1 MASSHAHHAHPHRY
15 PIPNPNSISNTHPQ
29 PHVPNSDF
37 RLPPLKSLNFQYRSP
52 QQHDAPPAQDQPSYT
67 AFDVTQDVN
76 GAAPAHPT
84 GTPSAP
90 TTNGASFSAFGYSTP
105 TPTSAT
111 SAPAYLHRQPFAFQ
125 GQTSSQ
131 TQQQHDHDTWQQ
143 QHPHGANPP
152 TSTHP
157 QTPSQVHAQVPASQ
171 TSSFARTT
179 PLVPTTVDPAPPR
192 VPAPPPKHRSTY
204 PPPTTYTPNTS
215 HSYTTSYHPS
225 STSASASYNTSY
237 NTSPGYTTNT
247 ASPTFAPS
255 TSPSYASPSAN
266 TTPSY
271 PSHNAYPTPTSAYP
285 HPPPSPTP
293 TPTQPPQ
300 SHPHAHTP
308 PHYVPPPT
316 SASAYAFDDTRSS
329 PAYGSQAPALPVR
342 GHPQVQDTRDSRVP
356 IPDRARYLHTQP
368 KLTDARIDSRYEV
381 YPHPHPTAPTS
392 VPASAA
398 VDARH
403 SQSYSQHEAR
413 PAYPHQGDSSRPGT
427 SYAQGQPPAQVP
439 PQTQSEVAR
448 SYPPESRTT
457 AYTQDKYTYPQSHA
471 PEPSTR
477 AGTGYAQDAPT
488 RLGYPPGGP
497 TRPPHTHDSRPA
509 YPHGQEPHGTNK
521 RTPPYV
527 SEPRQSTGY
536 VSTQDTRHGYAA
548 SEESALPSSYVQA
561 EQRHGP
567 PAPPQYVPSNA
578 DQRSSFGDSRSAVP
592 VPLARP
598 PPPASQHHLARQSGQ
613 PHGYSPTLT
622 SYPQHTTSNYNGSP
636 ASAPSTVPSQ
646 PQSYISPPQPAPHP
660 SHSTH
665 LSQTSPGHPPAQTV
679 HSAHPT
685 QTQTQPSH
693 TLSHSQAQQQMHHP
707 EASRPTF
714 VSPADTMHAR
724 ETRFPMNTI
733 AEEERERQRERERER
748 ESEREKE
755 RERERELE
763 REHEREK
770 QRERERESQRERE
783 KERERLAELRE
794 KEQRE
799 RERDREREGIMHEVL
814 KHCTVLYNFAIR
826 YAQLQSSTPL
836 VQPSTEELAEM
847 THRAQEVV
855 RLLESLRSPSSGKL
869 ANASTASSSLSTLAP
884 ASAPHPSITTPAFGD
899 RMNSH
904 AALNASG
911 PLSGAPIDLDTRA
924 PKRPWEETQTSSQ
937 GGGQTAAERSAAE
950 KDMEI
955 IRTKR
960 ALTTSLAA
968 AAAAAGGAGSVA
980 GAVGGAVGAGKSK
993 YRKRSRAIP
1002 PGKCHSCNI
1011 RETPEWRRGPDGART
1026 LCNACGLHYAK
1037 LVRKRDKALAAE
1049 GGSGTV
1055 MRIDMEMLR
1064 ASARAAENEKA
1075 ARAAANGTS
1084 TAGCAGSGSNG
1095 DEDMDKMSVHTGSF
1109 QILPMSM
1116 NMDSESGPGQGRQG
1130 TPKTQTQTHA
1140 QSQQPQAQP
1149 SQPSATQLH
1158 PLAGSSGTPLLHSH
1172 GVGSTQ
1178 GHPLPPPH
1186 AHGPPSQGNA
1196 HYSHSSSQA
1205 RTHSGPPPP
1214 PWVSKTYPQEMQ
1226 HPQQSFIRTSHS
1238 VSSGASPPR

>member
-1 MASSHAHHAHPHRY
+1 MTSSHAHHAHPHRY
-15 PIPNPNSISNTHPQ
+15 PPHPIPNPNSNSNTHPQ

-67 AFDVTQDVN
+67 AFDVTQDVS

-84 GTPSAP
+84 SVP
-90 TTNGASFSAFGYSTP
+90 TTNGASFSALGYSTP

-111 SAPAYLHRQPFAFQ
+111 SASAYLHRQPFAFQ

-152 TSTHP
+152 ASTHP
-157 QTPSQVHAQVPASQ
+157 QTPSQVHPQVPASQ

-192 VPAPPPKHRSTY
+192 VSSAFPAPPPKHRSTC

-225 STSASASYNTSY
+225 STSASASYNASY
-237 NTSPGYTTNT
+237 SSPGYTTNT

-255 TSPSYASPSAN
+255 TSPSFASPSAN

-300 SHPHAHTP
+300 PHPHAHTP

-316 SASAYAFDDTRSS
+316 SASAYPFDDTRSS

-342 GHPQVQDTRDSRVP
+342 GHPQVQDTRYVIPRAASTCPHPFVRFAILSDSRVP
-356 IPDRARYLHTQP
+356 IPDRARYHTQP

-381 YPHPHPTAPTS
+381 YPHPTAPTS

-403 SQSYSQHEAR
+403 PQSYSQHHEAR
-413 PAYPHQGDSSRPGT
+413 SAYPHQGDSSRPGT

-448 SYPPESRTT
+448 SYPPESRAT

-477 AGTGYAQDAPT
+477 TGAGYAQDAPT
-488 RLGYPPGGP
+488 RHGYPPGGP

-509 YPHGQEPHGTNK
+509 YPLGQEPHGTNK

-578 DQRSSFGDSRSAVP
+578 DQRSSFGDSRSAGAYPGNNEPSRSGYPAADSVSVP
-592 VPLARP
+592 VPLARA

-613 PHGYSPTLT
+613 PHSYSSTLT

-636 ASAPSTVPSQ
+636 APAPSSVPSQ

-660 SHSTH
+660 SHSSH
-665 LSQTSPGHPPAQTV
+665 LSQSSPGHPPAQTV

-724 ETRFPMNTI
+724 ETRFPMSII

-763 REHEREK
+763 REREREK

-794 KEQRE
+794 KELRE

-814 KHCTVLYNFAIR
+814 KHCTVLYNFATR
-826 YAQLQSSTPL
+826 YG
-836 VQPSTEELAEM
+836 EW
-847 THRAQEVV
+847 
-855 RLLESLRSPSSGKL
+855 
-869 ANASTASSSLSTLAP
+869 
-884 ASAPHPSITTPAFGD
+884 AFF
-899 RMNSH
+899 H
-904 AALNASG
+904 C
-911 PLSGAPIDLDTRA
+911 
-924 PKRPWEETQTSSQ
+924 
-937 GGGQTAAERSAAE
+937 
-950 KDMEI
+950 
-955 IRTKR
+955 
-960 ALTTSLAA
+960 
-968 AAAAAGGAGSVA
+968 
-980 GAVGGAVGAGKSK
+980 
-993 YRKRSRAIP
+993 
-1002 PGKCHSCNI
+1002 PG
-1011 RETPEWRRGPDGART
+1011 
-1026 LCNACGLHYAK
+1026 
-1037 LVRKRDKALAAE
+1037 
-1049 GGSGTV
+1049 
-1055 MRIDMEMLR
+1055 
-1064 ASARAAENEKA
+1064 
-1075 ARAAANGTS
+1075 
-1084 TAGCAGSGSNG
+1084 
-1095 DEDMDKMSVHTGSF
+1095 
-1109 QILPMSM
+1109 
-1116 NMDSESGPGQGRQG
+1116 
-1130 TPKTQTQTHA
+1130 
-1140 QSQQPQAQP
+1140 
-1149 SQPSATQLH
+1149 
-1158 PLAGSSGTPLLHSH
+1158 
-1172 GVGSTQ
+1172 
-1178 GHPLPPPH
+1178 
-1186 AHGPPSQGNA
+1186 
-1196 HYSHSSSQA
+1196 
-1205 RTHSGPPPP
+1205 
-1214 PWVSKTYPQEMQ
+1214 
-1226 HPQQSFIRTSHS
+1226 
-1238 VSSGASPPR
+1238 